1 MDKSNDLGD
10 QINDQEGTEDGT
22 GNGPTDGATEPKEQ
36 AGTDHAAD
44 WHTIEEDPTKINID
58 PNIGNLASG
67 IVGFIRSTLSLRQ
80 QKYNYEM
87 VVEAMKEDIVFK
99 GYNVWILICSIV
111 VASVGLNMDS
121 MAVVIG
127 AMLISPLM
135 GPIRGIGF
143 GVGMNDLPLLMKSLK
158 NFGVMVGISLLTSI
172 LYFAVS
178 PIDIVNPQLLS
189 RTEPNFL
196 DAMIAFFGGLAGIIA
211 ATNGKNDT
219 VVNGVAIATA
229 LMPPLCT
236 AGFSIANGEWTY
248 FLGSS
253 YLFLLNSLFI
263 ALSTLVLI
271 RYIKFPKI
279 EYVSAKI
286 ERKVRNYIIIFLTII
301 IIPSAYLLYLMSMKS
316 NFQERVDQFV
326 EQVVK
331 PTDTNM
337 SLSYVAVYDQ
347 KEPKIVMDFGRT
359 YIDSTQMG
367 IWNRQLHNFKLDKA
381 TIVIKQ
387 GEDINAVTERK
398 VNEALGTL
406 RDQNELVNM
415 LREKEV
421 TITKIQEDFKQYQQA
436 NKTLEEKLDLNYFLE
451 GSKSEFTEISKL
463 TVNHSF
469 SLNSKNEFDTT
480 FAIAVRFKEEV
491 EEEDQVQLMSRLNR
505 RFRFELKDKCGI
517 LVDSVK
523 VVKQ

>member
-1 MDKSNDLGD
+1 MDNISD
-10 QINDQEGTEDGT
+10 EFE
-22 GNGPTDGATEPKEQ
+22 EQ
-36 AGTDHAAD
+36 PNQPDDAAAD
-44 WHTIEEDPTKINID
+44 KEAEDQAANEIENDTSADWKTIEQDPTKLNID
-58 PNIGNLASG
+58 PHIGNIASG
-67 IVGFIRSTLSLRQ
+67 LVGFVRSTLSLRQ
-80 QKYNYEM
+80 QKYDYES
-87 VVEAMKEDIVFK
+87 VVEATKENVVFK

-111 VASVGLNMDS
+111 VASIGLNMDS

-158 NFGVMVGISLLTSI
+158 NFGVMVGISLITSI
-172 LYFAVS
+172 LYFAIS
-178 PIDIVNPQLLS
+178 PIDIANSQILA

-236 AGFSIANGEWTY
+236 AGYSLANGEWTY
-248 FLGSS
+248 FFGAS

-271 RYIKFPKI
+271 RYVKFPKI
-279 EYVSAKI
+279 EYISDKV
-286 ERKVRNYIIIFLTII
+286 ERKVRNYIIIFSTII
-301 IIPSAYLLYLMSMKS
+301 IIPSGYLFYLMSLKS

-326 EQVVK
+326 EEVIR
-331 PTDTNM
+331 PTDLNM
-337 SLSYVAVYDQ
+337 SLTYTAIFDR
-347 KEPKIVMDFGRT
+347 KEPKIELDFGNV
-359 YIDSTQMG
+359 YIDSTQLG
-367 IWNRQLHNFKLDKA
+367 IWNRSLVNHKLEN
-381 TIVIKQ
+381 TLLVVKQ
-387 GEDINAVTERK
+387 GEDLNAFTERK
-398 VNEALGTL
+398 INEVLGTT

-415 LREKEV
+415 VREKDLAIAKMQDEFAN
-421 TITKIQEDFKQYQQA
+421 FK
-436 NKTLEEKLDLNYFLE
+436 NVNRTLEEKLDLNYFLE
-451 GSKSEFTEISKL
+451 GTKSEYTEISKL
-463 TVNHSF
+463 TVNHSY

-480 FAIAVRFKEEV
+480 FAIAVQFKEEI
-491 EEEDQVQLMSRLNR
+491 EEEDRVQLMSRLNK
-505 RFRFELKDKCGI
+505 RFCFELKEKCGI

-523 VVKQ
+523 VVRQ

>member
-1 MDKSNDLGD
+1 MDDSINDFEEQASEQDDANKTNASSENQTSNDH
-10 QINDQEGTEDGT
+10 NED
-22 GNGPTDGATEPKEQ
+22 NS
-36 AGTDHAAD
+36 AD
-44 WHTIEEDPTKINID
+44 WKTIEQDPTKLNID
-58 PNIGNLASG
+58 PHIGNLASG
-67 IVGFIRSTLSLRQ
+67 IVGFIRSTLSLRR
-80 QKYNYEM
+80 QKYDYEK
-87 VVEAMKEDIVFK
+87 VVEATKENVVFK

-111 VASVGLNMDS
+111 VASIGLNMDS
-121 MAVVIG
+121 VAVVIG

-158 NFGVMVGISLLTSI
+158 NFGVMVGISLVTSI

-178 PIDIVNPQLLS
+178 PIDIANSQLLS

-211 ATNGKNDT
+211 AANGKNDT

-236 AGFSIANGEWTY
+236 AGFSLANGEWTY

-271 RYIKFPKI
+271 RYVKFPKI
-279 EYVSAKI
+279 EYLSEKI

-301 IIPSAYLLYLMSMKS
+301 IIPSGYLFYLMSMKS
-316 NFQERVDQFV
+316 NFQERVDEFV
-326 EQVVK
+326 EEIIK
-331 PTDTNM
+331 PTDVNM
-337 SLSYVAVYDQ
+337 SMTYQAIFDR
-347 KEPKIVMDFGRT
+347 KEPKIELDFGNV
-359 YIDSTQMG
+359 YIDSTQLG
-367 IWNRQLHNFKLDKA
+367 IWNRSLINYKLDHA
-381 TIVIKQ
+381 LLVVKQ
-387 GEDINAVTERK
+387 GEDVNALTERK
-398 VNEALGTL
+398 INEALGLT
-406 RDQNELVNM
+406 RDQNQLVN
-415 LREKEV
+415 LVREKELV
-421 TITKIQEDFKQYQQA
+421 ISKMQGDFEQYRISNQ
-436 NKTLEEKLDLNYFLE
+436 TLEDKLDLNYFLE
-451 GSKSEFTEISKL
+451 GSKTEYSEISKL

-491 EEEDQVQLMSRLNR
+491 EEEDKMQLMSRLNK
-505 RFRFELKDKCGI
+505 RFCFELKDKCGI

-523 VVKQ
+523 VVRQ

>member
-1 MDKSNDLGD
+1 MEDNINDFEEQANEQDNANKPDKSVENQSSDAGED
-10 QINDQEGTEDGT
+10 INSV
-22 GNGPTDGATEPKEQ
+22 
-36 AGTDHAAD
+36 D
-44 WHTIEEDPTKINID
+44 WKTIEQDPTKINID
-58 PNIGNLASG
+58 PNFGNLAHG
-67 IVGFIRSTLSLRQ
+67 IVGFIRSTLSLRR
-80 QKYNYEM
+80 QKYDYEK
-87 VVEAMKEDIVFK
+87 VVEAMKENIVFK

-111 VASVGLNMDS
+111 VASIGLNMDS

-158 NFGVMVGISLLTSI
+158 NFGVMVGISLVTSI

-178 PIDIVNPQLLS
+178 PIDIANSQLLA

-236 AGFSIANGEWTY
+236 AGFSLANGEWTY

-271 RYIKFPKI
+271 RYVGFPKI
-279 EYVSAKI
+279 EYLSEKI
-286 ERKVRNYIIIFLTII
+286 ERKVRNYIIIFSTII
-301 IIPSAYLLYLMSMKS
+301 IIPSGYLFYLMSMKS

-326 EQVVK
+326 EEIVK
-331 PTDTNM
+331 PTEVNM
-337 SLSYVAVYDQ
+337 SLTYTAIFDR
-347 KEPKIVMDFGRT
+347 KEPKIELDFGNV
-359 YIDSTQMG
+359 YIDSTQLG
-367 IWNRQLHNFKLDKA
+367 IWNRSLVTYKLDHA
-381 TIVIKQ
+381 LLVIKQ
-387 GEDINAVTERK
+387 GEDINALTERK
-398 VNEALGTL
+398 INEALGLT
-406 RDQNELVNM
+406 RDQNQLVN
-415 LREKEV
+415 LVREKELS
-421 TITKIQEDFKQYQQA
+421 IAQMQEEFDQYKISNQSLED
-436 NKTLEEKLDLNYFLE
+436 KLDLNYFLE
-451 GSKSEFTEISKL
+451 GSKTEYAEISKL

-469 SLNSKNEFDTT
+469 SLNAKNEFDTT
-480 FAIAVRFKEEV
+480 FAIAVRFKEDV
-491 EEEDQVQLMSRLNR
+491 EEDDKAQLMSRLNK
-505 RFRFELKDKCGI
+505 RFCFELKDKCGI

-523 VVKQ
+523 VVRQ